1 MYGIESCKEPSPN
14 DRYTAVGSRW
24 DSIPMGAAEAD
35 IIKRCVFCFKA
46 GGQQKAKMVND
57 Y

>member
-1 MYGIESCKEPSPN
+1 MGF
-14 DRYTAVGSRW
+14 
-24 DSIPMGAAEAD
+24 DSYEGLLKRTLLSGAFF
-35 IIKRCVFCFKA
+35 VSKA